1 MSKLKGSS
9 NAIRMKHIVLLF
21 IVSVL
26 VALPLRT
33 YQLLIMV
40 NPENGFFENANFAV
54 PVLYIAAFVFTALFI
69 VLSFFSKGIPAPKMK
84 DGKNIVLGTASIAL
98 SVAFVWDVINVVQTL
113 TPQVLYGYNS
123 YASQTLIAT
132 FIKENGGI
140 FVVLQLVFAALS
152 ALYFLIF
159 GVSYFEGKATYKK
172 IPLMALSPVIWGMSI
187 LITKLMKPVSFVT
200 VSELLFEI
208 FAFVFI
214 MIFFL
219 TFARVS
225 TGVFTEN
232 GMWSVFG
239 CGFAAIL
246 FGGIITVPRLVV
258 YFVGRPPVQGHEFNL
273 THLFV
278 VVFIGV
284 ALFSLLGA
292 GFKDGFKGF
301 SGFTDLGF
309 DDEEN
314 IIIKSGNNVVEEDIV
329 EEAVTQ
335 NSVEAVS
342 DDEINRAMEK
352 FLDKGSVADFLGD
365 APAKADDE
373 SDGETIEEEPEEVV
387 EEIIEEEPEEVVE
400 EIIEEEPE
408 EVVEEVIE
416 EEPEEVVEEV
426 IEEEPE
432 EVVEEI
438 IEEEPEEVAEEIIEK
453 ESQEIVENNAEDSF
467 LALEDM
473 VMGEEDEED
482 EASESGTEQEEQK
495 VEIVDNEVSEPQENQ
510 QESSVEVDKKPVKA
524 KKEKNTKEKQ
534 EKIKKEKAQKK
545 KLFGKNKK
553 QDASADDTE
562 IKLVSLADLRKKS
575 DME

>member
-21 IVSVL
+21 IVSV
-26 VALPLRT
+26 VMALPLRT
-33 YQLLIMV
+33 YQLLIML

-54 PVLYIAAFVFTALFI
+54 PALYIITFVFSALFV
-69 VLSFFSKGIPAPKMK
+69 VLSFFSKGIPAPKINE
-84 DGKNIVLGTASIAL
+84 GKNIVLGTASIAL

-187 LITKLMKPVSFVT
+187 LITKLMRPVSFVT

-258 YFVGRPPVQGHEFNL
+258 YFVGRPPVQGHEFNI

-278 VVFIGV
+278 VLFIGV

-314 IIIKSGNNVVEEDIV
+314 IIIKSGNNVVVEEEEIV

-342 DDEINRAMEK
+342 DDEINRAMEN
-352 FLDKGSVADFLGD
+352 FLDKGSVADFLAD
-365 APAKADDE
+365 APTNVDDE
-373 SDGETIEEEPEEVV
+373 FDEEKNQKLEDVV
-387 EEIIEEEPEEVVE
+387 EEIIEEEPEEVA
-400 EIIEEEPE
+400 
-408 EVVEEVIE
+408 EEVIE
-416 EEPEEVVEEV
+416 EESEEVVEEV

-438 IEEEPEEVAEEIIEK
+438 IEEESEEVVEEITE
-453 ESQEIVENNAEDSF
+453 EDSEEIVENSEEDSF
-467 LALEDM
+467 LALEDL
-473 VMGEEDEED
+473 VMGDEDEEL
-482 EASESGTEQEEQK
+482 EPETEQEEQK
-495 VEIVDNEVSEPQENQ
+495 AEIVENQVAEPQENQ
-510 QESSVEVDKKPVKA
+510 QSESSVEVDEKPVKT
-524 KKEKNTKEKQ
+524 KKEKNSKEKP
-534 EKIKKEKAQKK
+534 EKIKKEKSEKK

-553 QDASADDTE
+553 QDASVDDTE
-562 IKLVSLADLRKKS
+562 IKLVSLAELRKKS